1 MMRRKKFKQSDVSEE
16 IGVHLEMR
24 AELNRQAGMSPET
37 AVAEARRQFG
47 NATLI
52 GEKVRSI
59 YINTFFESLGQ
70 DLRYALRGFL
80 RNPIFTL
87 AAVLAAA
94 LGIGSSTAVFSVV
107 DRILFRSLPY
117 PNDDRLVS
125 LGMIAPLDANEF
137 VLPNAYFD
145 WRRH

>member
-24 AELNRQAGMSPET
+24 AELNREAGMTPET
-37 AVAEARRQFG
+37 AAAEARRQFG
-47 NATLI
+47 NTTHI
-52 GEKVRSI
+52 GEDMRSMHV
-59 YINTFFESLGQ
+59 NTFFESLGQ

-94 LGIGSSTAVFSVV
+94 LGIGSSTAVVSVV
-107 DRILFRSLPY
+107 DRILLPSLPS
-117 PNDDRLVS
+117 PNDDRFVS
-125 LGMIAPLDANEF
+125 LGIIASLVVHAI
-137 VLPNAYFD
+137 
-145 WRRH
+145 